1 MSSAIEAILTAAIT
15 VTLAGAVGYGLFR
28 LISPRNEA
36 TNPSGLGR
44 RWFAWTAMIVSFA
57 TLPPFFRL
65 FDANSIAKWLVALVV
80 FGGLAFGFGWLYGRF
95 FKFNAA
101 GNGNS
106 LGPDEAGPQ
115 ATNGTKASDSE
126 PKTHYYNLQVAEDAS
141 PEVIKGAYKY
151 LAQKWHPDRNP
162 DNYAE
167 AERITRLINEAYV
180 VLSDP
185 QLRKEHDQWIR
196 SEREKARS
204 NSYPDRSQQSSSASW
219 TRGGT
224 VRRLVAVS
232 AVFIAVVAAG
242 VLTWDYTIKAA
253 NRDLCI
259 DLARFIADLHKTDLT
274 VDPAEN
280 PPEHLQV
287 FAFRATELVGSAS
300 RRLERWQNDSN
311 EDRRVVV
318 RQMELAL
325 SHYRRLAE
333 VYHAMASG
341 NFDSQE
347 AIFAEMNVKSDAG
360 ADALFEAVAS
370 AAMGFRGPN
379 ALRLSASGR
388 REIRETVERLF
399 ATELAQ
405 SRNDPQYKARRDVW
419 AAIYLHRYLK

>member
-28 LISPRNEA
+28 LISPRNQA
-36 TNPSGLGR
+36 ANPLGLGR

-65 FDANSIAKWLVALVV
+65 FDANSIAKWLVGLAV
-80 FGGLAFGFGWLYGRF
+80 FGGLAFGFGWLYGKF
-95 FKFNAA
+95 FKFNAP

-106 LGPDEAGPQ
+106 SGPGEAGLQ
-115 ATNGTKASDSE
+115 ATNETKA
-126 PKTHYYNLQVAEDAS
+126 
-141 PEVIKGAYKY
+141 
-151 LAQKWHPDRNP
+151 
-162 DNYAE
+162 
-167 AERITRLINEAYV
+167 
-180 VLSDP
+180 
-185 QLRKEHDQWIR
+185 
-196 SEREKARS
+196 RESAPS
-204 NSYPDRSQQSSSASW
+204 NSYPDQSQQSSSASW
-219 TRGGT
+219 ARGST

-232 AVFIAVVAAG
+232 AVFVAVVAAG
-242 VLTWDYTIKAA
+242 VLAWDYTIKAT

-259 DLARFIADLHKTDLT
+259 DLAQFIADLHKTDLT
-274 VDPAEN
+274 VDPAEKPADN
-280 PPEHLQV
+280 LQV

-300 RRLERWQNDSN
+300 RRLERWQSDSN

-347 AIFAEMNVKSDAG
+347 AIFAEMNAKSDAG
-360 ADALFEAVAS
+360 ADALFDAVGS
-370 AAMGFRGPN
+370 AAMGKVVGPS

-388 REIRETVERLF
+388 RDIRETVERLF

-419 AAIYLHRYLK
+419 AAIYLHRSLK